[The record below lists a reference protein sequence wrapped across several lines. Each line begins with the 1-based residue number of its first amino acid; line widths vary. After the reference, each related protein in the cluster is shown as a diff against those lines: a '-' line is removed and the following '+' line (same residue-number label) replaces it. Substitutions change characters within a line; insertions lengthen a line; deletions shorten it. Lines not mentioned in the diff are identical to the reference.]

1 MRSPERNLS
10 RPDPL
15 QRTKEEREAALP
27 EDLGPVSGS
36 SAEADDEEEVV
47 ISNQAGASPP
57 PNHSGEAW
65 CLQSVAISW
74 QAAVFG
80 VLVVVCIFF
89 VGLTIVKARNA
100 GPQQPDQP
108 IPPDVT
114 QHTSLLHQSNQVMR
128 SERFG
133 HRRKKSARMSQL
145 GVSFDRVR
153 EKRKPGSSRVAEA
166 LVGSEDAAI
175 TIMHTGQLMPG

>member
-27 EDLGPVSGS
+27 NDLGPVSGS
-36 SAEADDEEEVV
+36 SAEADDEEEV
-47 ISNQAGASPP
+47 ISNQAGASRP

-74 QAAVFG
+74 QAAVLG
-80 VLVVVCIFF
+80 VLVVVCILI
-89 VGLTIVKARNA
+89 VGLAIVKARNA

-108 IPPDVT
+108 TPPDVT

-133 HRRKKSARMSQL
+133 HRRKKSPRLSQL
-145 GVSFDRVR
+145 GAPFYRMH

-175 TIMHTGQLMPG
+175 AIMHTGQLMPG